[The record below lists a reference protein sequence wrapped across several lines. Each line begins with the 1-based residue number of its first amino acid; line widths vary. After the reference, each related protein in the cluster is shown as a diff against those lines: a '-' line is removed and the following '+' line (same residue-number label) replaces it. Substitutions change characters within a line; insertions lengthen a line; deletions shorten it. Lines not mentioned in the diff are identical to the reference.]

1 MTHGNLSWQEL
12 LLLIAIL
19 LTQGTWLFM
28 DARKYSRYPWLWG
41 LWGLIQAP
49 VPSVVY
55 LLVVRRVWKHWTQA

>member
-19 LTQGTWLFM
+19 FTQGTWLFM